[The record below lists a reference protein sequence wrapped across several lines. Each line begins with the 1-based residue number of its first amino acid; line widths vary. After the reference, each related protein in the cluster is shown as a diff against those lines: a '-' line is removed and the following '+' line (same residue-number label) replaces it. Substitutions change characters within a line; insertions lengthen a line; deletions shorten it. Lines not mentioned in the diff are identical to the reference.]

1 MTTLDLATGTRGVP
15 ARTKATHV
23 PGDIHMWVFVLG
35 DLIIFG
41 IYFIVFMAYRVKEPA
56 AFIAEQHHL
65 NVTTGAVNTLVLL
78 TSSWF
83 VARGVQA
90 ARHADLGR
98 ATTLLRAGS
107 ACGLVFIA
115 VKAFEWSIE
124 IHDGHTLSSGTFLAC
139 YFMFTGVHLMHVVL
153 GLIILGIVQRNI
165 RAATAPGADGAN
177 LVLVEAGGIFW
188 HMVDLLWVVIFA
200 LLYVMR

>member
-1 MTTLDLATGTRGVP
+1 MTAVADVAAPVDEGTTPR
-15 ARTKATHV
+15 V
-23 PGDIHMWVFVLG
+23 PGDVAMWVFVLG

-41 IYFIVFMAYRVKEPA
+41 IYFIVFMAYRVTQHDAFVA
-56 AFIAEQHHL
+56 AQHHL

-90 ARHADLGR
+90 VREHDTAR
-98 ATTLLRAGS
+98 ATKLVRAGA

-115 VKAFEWSIE
+115 IKAFEWSIE
-124 IHDGHTLSSGTFLAC
+124 IHAGHTLGKGTFLSC
-139 YFMFTGVHLMHVVL
+139 YFMFTGVHLLHVVI
-153 GLIILGIVQRNI
+153 GLIILGIVQREI
-165 RAATAPGADGAN
+165 RRPEPRAWLA
-177 LVLVEAGGIFW
+177 EAGGIYW
-188 HMVDLLWVVIFA
+188 HMVDLLWVLIFA

>member
-1 MTTLDLATGTRGVP
+1 MTAVVETAP
-15 ARTKATHV
+15 ARTKVTHV

-35 DLIIFG
+35 DLVIFG
-41 IYFIVFMAYRVKEPA
+41 IYFIVFMAYRVKEPD
-56 AFIAEQHHL
+56 AFIAQQHHL
-65 NVTTGAVNTLVLL
+65 NVGTGALNTLVLL

-90 ARHADLGR
+90 ARTADVR
-98 ATTLLRAGS
+98 KATLLLRLGC

-124 IHDGHTLSSGTFLAC
+124 IHDGHTLASGTFLAC

-153 GLIILGIVQRNI
+153 GLLILGIVLRNL
-165 RAATAPGADGAN
+165 RRSEAPGADGPN

>member
-1 MTTLDLATGTRGVP
+1 MTTLDLATGTKHVP
-15 ARTKATHV
+15 ARATPTHV

-65 NVTTGAVNTLVLL
+65 NVTIGAVNTLVLL

-90 ARHADLGR
+90 ARHVDLGR
-98 ATTLLRAGS
+98 ASALLRAGS

-115 VKAFEWSIE
+115 VKALEWSLE
-124 IHDGHTLSSGTFLAC
+124 IHEGHTLSSGTFLAC

-165 RAATAPGADGAN
+165 RAATASDGPN